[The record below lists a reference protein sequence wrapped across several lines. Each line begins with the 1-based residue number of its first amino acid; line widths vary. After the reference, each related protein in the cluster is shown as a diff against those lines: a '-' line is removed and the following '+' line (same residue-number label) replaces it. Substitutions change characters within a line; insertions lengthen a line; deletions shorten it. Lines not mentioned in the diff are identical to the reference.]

1 MDPGNSPGHANNT
14 LREVMIMFAPRKIL
28 VPTDFTEDSDRAL
41 REAIDIA
48 AASSGKVYLLHV
60 DERMP
65 IVVGDAVL
73 DPKVVAATEKSD
85 ELIARQKMI
94 EEVRRVASRKDV
106 EIEIDERHGVTFEEI
121 AAYMKDKLIDLVIIG
136 PHIRK
141 GLLKGLQVSVTN
153 RLMKEA
159 TCPMLVLPSV
169 T

>member
-1 MDPGNSPGHANNT
+1 
-14 LREVMIMFAPRKIL
+14 MFEPRRIL

-48 AASSGKVYLLHV
+48 SASSGKVYLLHV

-85 ELIARQKMI
+85 ELIARQKMV

-121 AAYMKDKLIDLVIIG
+121 AAYMKDKMIDLV
-136 PHIRK
+136 
-141 GLLKGLQVSVTN
+141 
-153 RLMKEA
+153 
-159 TCPMLVLPSV
+159 
-169 T
+169 